1 MQKLSLFP
9 KILAKSRSYYLFSED
24 RLLFILSIFKVR
36 ILSPDP
42 MLVIV
47 KRGSRIFRRGGGVVQ
62 PSEKFLTSKKKK
74 KTIKRKKGR
83 GRCWGVTGG
92 LSIYSALVWSKSI
105 FAIETNSFTDN
116 DFYKYDI
123 PRYFLQAKHI
133 RDDCFRFVKCI
144 SESGVARGRKVG
156 GGAQTFFKKSEKQKK
171 KKATAV

>member
-74 KTIKRKKGR
+74 TIKRKKGE
-83 GRCWGVTGG
+83 GG
-92 LSIYSALVWSKSI
+92 
-105 FAIETNSFTDN
+105 
-116 DFYKYDI
+116 
-123 PRYFLQAKHI
+123 
-133 RDDCFRFVKCI
+133 
-144 SESGVARGRKVG
+144 VG
-156 GGAQTFFKKSEKQKK
+156 GSRVA
-171 KKATAV
+171 